1 LTFPESTGG
10 GPELH
15 FQTRVFHPLVDR
27 VSGQVKILGDRGA
40 IAELLEALKAAF
52 ENDDVLDQ
60 LSEDQVADKEAWK
73 KWNARRDSTD
83 GWTERVA
90 ECVKASQDE
99 VKPEKGG
106 EIVLLKGDLAE
117 VEQVAADRIRSSV
130 GERLRERGIRVRE
143 Y

>member
-1 LTFPESTGG
+1 
-10 GPELH
+10 
-15 FQTRVFHPLVDR
+15 

-83 GWTERVA
+83 GWTERVT